1 MKEGKSLL
9 FVNKKK
15 QKNFIRWSRLYPL
28 HGAMSQKFFCFFFS
42 KKRRLFLPLA
52 LFLLSAQAPQT
63 QLQEAER
70 ARAAE
75 LRAQQEAAGRAAAA
89 RADERRLAAAQA
101 AALAR
106 LRETEAN
113 TGSAAARIA
122 ALAERERAATAR
134 LAVRSADI
142 APLLPVLARLN
153 AYPAETLLA
162 IPLPPEQAVR
172 GVIVLGGIVRQIEAD
187 ARALRAE
194 QAEVAALQAELDA
207 AMPRLTQALAAQ
219 ASAAEA
225 LDSQLRQ
232 TREVRR
238 TAEDQAAEAS
248 QRAAGEAARAE
259 NLRAAIAQ
267 IETARK
273 AAEDRARRDA
283 QDAARQRRDADAAA
297 ARNRQAALARPA
309 GPGLRGQA
317 VSPVD
322 GSITRPFG
330 HAGEAGPATGASLTA
345 APGARVVSPCAG
357 RVVFAGPFRS
367 FGQLLIVDCGGGYH
381 FVLAGFER
389 LDAAVGQ
396 NVAAGAPVGVMPG
409 WDPRAS
415 TARPLL
421 YVELRH
427 DGQPVDPAPYLRG
440 KG

>member
-1 MKEGKSLL
+1 MTHLRGAAAKPGK
-9 FVNKKK
+9 
-15 QKNFIRWSRLYPL
+15 
-28 HGAMSQKFFCFFFS
+28 KFFASFFQ
-42 KKRRLFLPLA
+42 KRRPLLLLA
-52 LFLLSAQAPQT
+52 LLLTTAQAPQT

-101 AALAR
+101 TALAR
-106 LRETEAN
+106 LRETEQA
-113 TGSAAARIA
+113 TGSTATRIA
-122 ALAERERAATAR
+122 ALAERERAAATR
-134 LAVRSADI
+134 LAARSADL
-142 APLLPVLARLN
+142 APLLPVLARLST
-153 AYPAETLLA
+153 YPAETLLA

-172 GVIVLGGIVRQIEAD
+172 GVIVLGGIIRQIEAD

-194 QAEVAALQAELDA
+194 QAEVATLQAELDA
-207 AMPRLTQALAAQ
+207 AMPRLAQALAAQ
-219 ASAAEA
+219 ANAAAA
-225 LDSQLRQ
+225 LDGQLRQ

-238 TAEDQAAEAS
+238 SAEDQAAEAA

-267 IETARK
+267 LEAARK
-273 AAEDRARRDA
+273 AAEDLARREA
-283 QDAARQRRDADAAA
+283 QAA
-297 ARNRQAALARPA
+297 ARNRRDTDATAARQRQAALARP

-317 VSPVD
+317 VPPVE
-322 GSITRPFG
+322 GSIARPFG
-330 HAGEAGPATGASLTA
+330 QAGEAGTTTGASLATA
-345 APGARVVSPCAG
+345 PAARVVSPCAG
-357 RVVFAGPFRS
+357 RVMFAAPFRS

-396 NVAAGAPVGVMPG
+396 SVNAGAPVGVMPG

-440 KG
+440 RG